1 MAFLRSFL
9 QEFKQFAMRGNAIDL
24 AVGIVIGAAFT
35 KIVNSI
41 VEHVVNPIVGF
52 FTGSA
57 DLTNKVIELPPVLGI
72 DEPPKIGIGHVFQ
85 NIFEFVIVALVL
97 FLVIRAMNRLNLRTA
112 AQPAPPEDV
121 RLLREIRD
129 LLAKQAGGAAS

>member
-1 MAFLRSFL
+1 MAFLRNFL

-41 VEHVVNPIVGF
+41 VEHVINPIVGF
-52 FTGSA
+52 LTGHA
-57 DLTNKVIELPPVLGI
+57 KLTNTVIELPRVLGI
-72 DEPPKIGIGHVFQ
+72 DEPPKIGVGHVLQ
-85 NIFEFVIVALVL
+85 NVFEFVIVAFVL
-97 FLVIRAMNRLNLRTA
+97 FLVIRAMNRLNLRTT

-129 LLAKQAGGAAS
+129 LLASDRTA